1 MTDDTTRADQLLT
14 ELEHRANDQARLIN
28 ELIGTRDHL
37 LAAIR
42 NHRAQKG
49 FNGKISS
56 DDYRLWEAAGLDGN
70 SWADIPGDM

>member
-1 MTDDTTRADQLLT
+1 MTDYSDLDNRTA
-14 ELEHRANDQARLIN
+14 ALIN

-49 FNGKISS
+49 FSGGITNS
-56 DDYRLWEAAGLDGN
+56 DRRLWEAAGLGDTG
-70 SWADIPGDM
+70 WADIQGDM

>member
-1 MTDDTTRADQLLT
+1 MTDRRTPHQLLT
-14 ELEHRANDQARLIN
+14 ELEHRANDQAALIN

-56 DDYRLWEAAGLDGN
+56 DDYRLWEAAGLKDAG
-70 SWADIPGDM
+70 WPDIPGDL

>member
-1 MTDDTTRADQLLT
+1 MTDDTTA
-14 ELEHRANDQARLIN
+14 ANNQAALIN

-56 DDYRLWEAAGLDGN
+56 DDYRLWEAAGLGDAG
-70 SWADIPGDM
+70 WADIPGDM

>member
-1 MTDDTTRADQLLT
+1 MTD
-14 ELEHRANDQARLIN
+14 HRAPDQTAALIN

-56 DDYRLWEAAGLDGN
+56 DDYRLWEAAGLSDAG
-70 SWADIPGDM
+70 WADIPGDM

>member
-1 MTDDTTRADQLLT
+1 MTDDTTA
-14 ELEHRANDQARLIN
+14 ANDQAALIN

-49 FNGKISS
+49 FNGKISG
-56 DDYRLWEAAGLDGN
+56 DDYRLWEAAGLGDAG
-70 SWADIPGDM
+70 WADIPGDM

>member
-1 MTDDTTRADQLLT
+1 MTDDTTA
-14 ELEHRANDQARLIN
+14 ANDQAALIN

-42 NHRAQKG
+42 NHRAQKS

-56 DDYRLWEAAGLDGN
+56 DDYRLWEAAGLGDA
-70 SWADIPGDM
+70 SWADIQGDM

>member
-1 MTDDTTRADQLLT
+1 MTDDTTA
-14 ELEHRANDQARLIN
+14 ANNQAALIN

-49 FNGKISS
+49 FNGKISG
-56 DDYRLWEAAGLDGN
+56 DDYRLWEAAGLGDAG
-70 SWADIPGDM
+70 WADIPGDM

>member
-1 MTDDTTRADQLLT
+1 MDEHTDLDNRTA
-14 ELEHRANDQARLIN
+14 ALIN

-49 FNGKISS
+49 FNGKISG
-56 DDYRLWEAAGLDGN
+56 DDHRLWEAAGLGDAG
-70 SWADIPGDM
+70 WADIPGDM